1 MYAIRSYYALDNDY
15 PFYNVYGGTQ
25 DNFSI
30 GGPSRV
36 LTDHGITNFD
46 WFITNGGDG
55 FESQVDPE
63 NPDIVY
69 AQSQYGFLVRYDKKS
84 GEAVGIQPRE
94 KKGENAFRFNWDAP
108 LAVSSYNFV

>member
-1 MYAIRSYYALDNDY
+1 MWIDPNNKKRWLVGSDGGVYETFDAAKTWDFKENIFVTQFYKVAVDNAY

-36 LTDHGITNFD
+36 ITDHGITNFD

-55 FESQVDPE
+55 FESQIDP
-63 NPDIVY
+63 
-69 AQSQYGFLVRYDKKS
+69 
-84 GEAVGIQPRE
+84 
-94 KKGENAFRFNWDAP
+94 
-108 LAVSSYNFV
+108 